1 MKLSET
7 SKNLIFIGIVLFVCI
22 VCNEMSSMIHLK
34 RAEDRA
40 QEAWQHRVEFVGRVF
55 DGQTN
60 DVERIMNEE
69 IQEIYINQDIHKQ
82 EQLRLQQ
89 LRRDLVELGVFEGE
103 R

>member
-1 MKLSET
+1 MKLSEAT
-7 SKNLIFIGIVLFVCI
+7 KNIIFIGIVLFVCI
-22 VCNEMSSMIHLK
+22 VCNEMSSLIHLK

-60 DVERIMNEE
+60 DVWAVLESPTIDLNQLDRERE
-69 IQEIYINQDIHKQ
+69 HF
-82 EQLRLQQ
+82 RLQQ